1 MVVQECE
8 IQRNTSNA
16 QRGAISVFNPAL
28 RDRAIGSIHH
38 NEINP
43 HGQIAEVLRPFIGWP
58 LAEQAAL
65 SVKQAHGHTR
75 MRAREPEQAC
85 GRIGRKRGQASEG
98 GMCACEGRRIVFIG
112 TEVDDAIVH
121 ARGQQEVERGQVD
134 IVARVAAQ
142 RKGLQG
148 VAVVARHPQT
158 VGAAGRRRVEE
169 KRIDIQIA
177 GSRTAEH
184 MGAALAAGVD
194 VGVGRLAGRGAEDKK
209 LRAVAAAGGIGPD
222 DAVAEV
228 GRGIAGVACTGIEVV
243 ADDTAAI
250 DRRIA
255 GQHTIEER
263 GAGLAI
269 VAAPAIDAAR
279 TQVGGVLDEQGVDDR
294 GAGDA
299 GEPEVVD
306 GAASCVG
313 VVLKDDAGLYA
324 RAGLAEVAAV
334 EDARTKCGLVGGDEA
349 MADAGIAMP
358 AVGAVVEDAAA
369 EAFVGSGGALV
380 ICVAHNKAV
389 EDSRAVEAA
398 DVGDDVVAVVGG
410 TGRADLAA
418 EDAGGAARECALA
431 QQRLRA
437 GKTAIQPHA
446 GAHVEGDA
454 AVAAAGGVKAGGDP
468 DFVARDGGIECG
480 LQAGGGEGVGPGTAV
495 LQACACGRDIP
506 SGGKERKLERQ
517 QGGKEGDGNGFHAGR
532 KGFLAE
538 VWAMSSTT
546 AVAKIQIP
554 VWLGQVL
561 AAIHTFQ

>member
-1 MVVQECE
+1 MCCL
-8 IQRNTSNA
+8 
-16 QRGAISVFNPAL
+16 G
-28 RDRAIGSIHH
+28 
-38 NEINP
+38 
-43 HGQIAEVLRPFIGWP
+43 GWP
-58 LAEQAAL
+58 LAKQAAL
-65 SVKQAHGHTR
+65 RVAQLHGSTR
-75 MRAREPEQAC
+75 LRAREPEQAC

-121 ARGQQEVERGQVD
+121 AGGQQEVERGQVD

-148 VAVVARHPQT
+148 VAVVAGHPQT

-177 GSRTAEH
+177 GGRAAEH
-184 MGAALAAGVD
+184 VGAGLAVEVD

-209 LRAVAAAGGIGPD
+209 LRADAAAGGIGPD

-250 DRRIA
+250 DRRIT

-279 TQVGGVLDEQGVDDR
+279 AQVGGVLDEQGVDDR
-294 GAGDA
+294 GAGDP

-334 EDARTKCGLVGGDEA
+334 EDARAKCGLVGSDEA
-349 MADAGIAMP
+349 MADAGVAVP

-369 EAFVGSGGALV
+369 EAFVGGGGALV
-380 ICVAHNKAV
+380 IGVAHDKTV
-389 EDSRAVEAA
+389 EDGRAVEVV
-398 DVGDDVVAVVGG
+398 DIGDDVVAVVGG
-410 TGRADLAA
+410 AGRADLAA
-418 EDAGGAARECALA
+418 EDAGGPARECALA

-437 GKTAIQPHA
+437 EETAIQPHA

-454 AVAAAGGVKAGGDP
+454 AVAACGRGVKAGGDP

-480 LQAGGGEGVGPGTAV
+480 LQAGGGECVGPGTAV
-495 LQACACGRDIP
+495 LRACACGRDIP
-506 SGGKERKLERQ
+506 GGGKERKLERQ
-517 QGGKEGDGNGFHAGR
+517 QGGKEGDRNGFHAGH
-532 KGFLAE
+532 KGFLAGSGQCQNRSCRQDTNSG
-538 VWAMSSTT
+538 VAWAS
-546 AVAKIQIP
+546 ACGNPRIP
-554 VWLGQVL
+554 V
-561 AAIHTFQ
+561 T